1 MIRTGKRARSES
13 PSPKKL
19 RPVNCVACKKT
30 VGSSDDVFECV
41 WCERVQHRTCLQIS
55 SEQYSAMSDVS
66 SNILFFCC
74 VCLNKLPAALLS
86 YDGINS
92 ACSSVEK
99 SVMSMETKLSNRF
112 DSLSDHFRGSCSND
126 SYDELK
132 SQVCNV
138 STQVKDLISNN
149 NQLQK
154 QIEAI
159 NSSLKEMNKKSYA
172 AATQATN
179 SLTPLSNKPSEG
191 PSANSSSQPPTSD
204 MLRNAVSSVINEEK
218 EKQKRKLNLIVHN
231 MEESSADQ
239 AQSRKE
245 HDITAIRD
253 ILGSQLEVQPRIS
266 NAVRLGRKGGPKP
279 RLLKITVESEDEKAS
294 ILRNVKKLRLSSTPE
309 HLKRIFITP
318 DLTQK
323 EREVNKVLRSELAER
338 NKSGRQFRIKNGR
351 IVQRR
356 E

>member
-1 MIRTGKRARSES
+1 
-13 PSPKKL
+13 
-19 RPVNCVACKKT
+19 
-30 VGSSDDVFECV
+30 
-41 WCERVQHRTCLQIS
+41 
-55 SEQYSAMSDVS
+55 MSDIP
-66 SNILFFCC
+66 SNILFFCS
-74 VCLNKLPAALLS
+74 VCLDKLSAALLS

-99 SVMSMETKLSNRF
+99 SVKSMETKLSNRF
-112 DSLSDHFRGSCSND
+112 DILSDHFKDFCSND

-138 STQVKDLISNN
+138 PTQVKDLISNN

-159 NSSLKEMNKKSYA
+159 SNSLKEMNKKSYA
-172 AATQATN
+172 AATQAIN
-179 SLTPLSNKPSEG
+179 SPTSLSNKPSEV
-191 PSANSSSQPPTSD
+191 NSSSQPATSD

-218 EKQKRKLNLIVHN
+218 EKQKRKLNLIFYN
-231 MEESSADQ
+231 MEESSADHP
-239 AQSRKE
+239 QSRKE
-245 HDITAIRD
+245 HDITAIQD
-253 ILGSQLEVQPRIS
+253 ILGSQLEVQPSIS
-266 NAVRLGRKGGPKP
+266 NAIRLGRKGGPKP

-309 HLKRIFITP
+309 HLKCIFITP

-323 EREVNKVLRSELAER
+323 EREVNKALHSELAEH
-338 NKSGRQFRIKNGR
+338 NKSGRQFIIKNGR